1 MSEIIVPDAS
11 VLLKWA
17 FDSPD
22 EGDRDNALNFLEAWL
37 EERVEII
44 LPKLWFFE
52 VSNVIMLKKPE
63 LSMELMEIFIGY
75 NLSEY
80 ETTLE
85 LCEEAFKLMRR
96 YGVTFYDAVYHAVA
110 MLKKGVLLT
119 ADDAYFKKVSGM
131 PNIVR
136 LKDWA

>member
-85 LCEEAFKLMRR
+85 LCEETFKLMRR

-119 ADDAYFKKVSGM
+119 ADDAYSKKVSGM